1 MSKRNSG
8 ETNCGK
14 REPSSQ
20 SDRVAASVTASGFF
34 QAPWN
39 LFGLPAESAAP
50 ERARAWVLPI
60 PYESTTSYGAGTRDG
75 PAAIIAASR
84 QIELFER
91 EFGCEPAMKVGVH
104 TMRPLVINHR
114 SPADMI
120 QTIAKAVS
128 AILTANLR
136 PELLLV
142 LGGEHTV
149 SVGAAQ
155 GLAQAGWNDFVTVQ
169 FDAHADLR
177 DEYEGTPYSH
187 ACTARRLVELSKV
200 SQIGVR
206 NLSQEEEAFR
216 RRTRRVR
223 TIFVEDIRS
232 SKQYL
237 SELARFVHGKVVY
250 LTIDLDVLDPALM
263 PAVGTPEPDGLSWNA
278 LLELLRVVFREA
290 DYVPV
295 ADVVE
300 LAPIPGL
307 RAPDFLVAKLVHML
321 VALAL
326 VQKERGADR
335 SRGQFA
341 RRKAVPGGGI

>member
-1 MSKRNSG
+1 MSRKNHGDRNY
-8 ETNCGK
+8 GK

-20 SDRVAASVTASGFF
+20 SDRVAATVTASGFF

-104 TMRPLVINHR
+104 TMHPLVINHR
-114 SPADMI
+114 SHADMI
-120 QTIAKAVS
+120 GTIAKAVT
-128 AILTANLR
+128 AILTANQR
-136 PELLLV
+136 PELLIV

-149 SVGAAQ
+149 SVGAAR
-155 GLAQAGWNDFVTVQ
+155 GLAQVGRNDFVTVQ

-177 DEYEGTPYSH
+177 QEYEGTRFSH
-187 ACTARRLVELSKV
+187 ACTARRLVEFSKV
-200 SQIGVR
+200 FQIGVR
-206 NLSQEEEAFR
+206 NLSHEEEAFR

-223 TIFVEDIRS
+223 TIFVEDMRR

-237 SELARFVHGKVVY
+237 SQLARFVHGKVVY

-263 PAVGTPEPDGLSWNA
+263 PSVGTPEPDGLSWNH
-278 LLELLRVVFREA
+278 LLELLRMVFREA
-290 DYVPV
+290 DRVPV

-307 RAPDFLVAKLVHML
+307 RAPDFLAAKLVHML

-326 VQKERGADR
+326 VRKEQGSDR
-335 SRGQFA
+335 SRRQFV
-341 RRKAVPGGGI
+341 RRKAVPRGGI